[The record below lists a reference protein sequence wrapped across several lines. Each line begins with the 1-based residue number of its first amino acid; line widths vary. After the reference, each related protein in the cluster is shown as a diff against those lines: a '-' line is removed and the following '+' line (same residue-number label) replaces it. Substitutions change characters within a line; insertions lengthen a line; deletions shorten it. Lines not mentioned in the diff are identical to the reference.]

1 MKRALALLMVS
12 QTLRD
17 QKLRATY
24 DQPYPQLP
32 DLWTWV
38 PNSSLKL
45 TQQVFPDWNLPRI
58 ALQKGDQLWEPRL
71 RRPERATRRRRT
83 PYVFTLHNSAGMSLT
98 GGKACRFMS
107 DQGCASTSIP
117 REVGWERENQR
128 GHWVDSWDTKRCISA
143 ALKVHSPD
151 RSFCLD
157 IKSAARFRTPGI
169 WTALMDK
176 NLSCAQRRSWRA
188 CLFRV
193 RKRKPP
199 WRLMWDTTAMLSVLT
214 TSWECARN
222 YQLVLFHVF
231 WVGRC
236 TGTRLLCLNTEKVR
250 FSWYVTFPTF
260 SRKRKKVLW

>member
-12 QTLRD
+12 QTLSERS
-17 QKLRATY
+17 KAKG
-24 DQPYPQLP
+24 
-32 DLWTWV
+32 DLWSAIPTTSRSMDV
-38 PNSSLKL
+38 GAKF
-45 TQQVFPDWNLPRI
+45 FPEAD
-58 ALQKGDQLWEPRL
+58 
-71 RRPERATRRRRT
+71 T
-83 PYVFTLHNSAGMSLT
+83 AGL
-98 GGKACRFMS
+98 
-107 DQGCASTSIP
+107 
-117 REVGWERENQR
+117 
-128 GHWVDSWDTKRCISA
+128 SWLESPTD
-143 ALKVHSPD
+143 SPD

-193 RKRKPP
+193 RERKPP